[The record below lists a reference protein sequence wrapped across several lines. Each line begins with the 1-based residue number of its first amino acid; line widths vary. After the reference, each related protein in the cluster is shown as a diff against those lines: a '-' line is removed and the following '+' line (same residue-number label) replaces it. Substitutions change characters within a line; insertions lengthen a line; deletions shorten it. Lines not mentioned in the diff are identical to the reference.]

1 MTSVVALLPGNAG
14 AGERVVTVCCGDHRP
29 AGCCDENC
37 RPCCPEC
44 VTCPEVHLLTVE
56 QRAANAAAA
65 RERLILGRV
74 LRDRAVTLAVR
85 ARVLGLA
92 DAFTAHVRVAVDVVA
107 LFEPAELAAAR
118 ASLVELD
125 IPHLEGSLT

>member
-1 MTSVVALLPGNAG
+1 MSGLPALLAQG
-14 AGERVVTVCCGDHRP
+14 RVVNVCCGDHRP

-37 RPCCPEC
+37 APCCPEC

-56 QRAANAAAA
+56 QRAANAGVA
-65 RERLILGRV
+65 RERLVLGRV
-74 LRDRAVTLAVR
+74 LRDRAITLAVR

-92 DAFTAHVRVAVDVVA
+92 ADFTAHAQVAVAVTA

-118 ASLVELD
+118 AALAELD

>member
-1 MTSVVALLPGNAG
+1 MTAALVRTG
-14 AGERVVTVCCGDHRP
+14 VVTVCCGDHRP

-37 RPCCPEC
+37 MPCCPEC

-56 QRAANAAAA
+56 QRAANARAA
-65 RERLILGRV
+65 RERLVLGRV
-74 LRDRAVTLAVR
+74 LRDRAITLAVR

-92 DAFTAHVRVAVDVVA
+92 ADFTAHAQAAVAVAAV
-107 LFEPAELAAAR
+107 FEPAELDAAR
-118 ASLVELD
+118 AALAELD